1 MLLPSSNTSVLV
13 ALEETLW
20 ISFNSF
26 FLFVKLYRLSLLF
39 LLETKMRDFR
49 ARNFMWSLGYGG
61 SYAVGSDGLSG
72 GCVIFWV
79 ASMIVSVKAFNELC
93 IDV

>member
-1 MLLPSSNTSVLV
+1 
-13 ALEETLW
+13 
-20 ISFNSF
+20 
-26 FLFVKLYRLSLLF
+26 
-39 LLETKMRDFR
+39 
-49 ARNFMWSLGYGG
+49 MWSLGYGG

-93 IDV
+93 IDVQAKVVDGDPWRASQEERT